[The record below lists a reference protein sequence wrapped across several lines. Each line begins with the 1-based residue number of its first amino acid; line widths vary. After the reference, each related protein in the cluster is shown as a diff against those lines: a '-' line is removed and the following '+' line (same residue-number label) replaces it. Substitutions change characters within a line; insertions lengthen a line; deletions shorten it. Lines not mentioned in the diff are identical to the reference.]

1 MRRLILAAFFI
12 TIGLLLVVN
21 FVPTIAFAD
30 AKSEICEGI
39 QTASG
44 EPCDTGSQLTNVIRN
59 IINLFSIV
67 VGVVAVIMIIIGG
80 FRYVTAGGDS
90 SNVSSAKNTIIYAVV
105 GLIVVLLSQAIVRF
119 VLEKT

>member
-1 MRRLILAAFFI
+1 
-12 TIGLLLVVN
+12 
-21 FVPTIAFAD
+21 VPTIAFAD